1 MRNVRKIT
9 ALSLLSIYLLSIVGA
24 VCVVLNC
31 DCVHTHRHGEH
42 SHYCTGGCCHVGPC
56 SHTAKYDEASLPEI
70 SGVCCDHDHSTSTA
84 LYTADSERD
93 HSFRAVTHTADAVA
107 WDAAPA
113 VPSVCESAETYLSPA
128 PDVRS
133 AASPSRALRAPPV
146 CA

>member
-9 ALSLLSIYLLSIVGA
+9 ALSLLSIYLLSIVWT

-42 SHYCTGGCCHVGPC
+42 SHYCTAGCCHSGPC
-56 SHTAKYDEASLPEI
+56 SHTDGCDETPFSEI

-93 HSFRAVTHTADAVA
+93 HSCRAALHAADAL
-107 WDAAPA
+107 AAEFAAALPP
-113 VPSVCESAETYLSPA
+113 VTELSAIIRRPA

-133 AASPSRALRAPPV
+133 AAGPCRASRAPPV
-146 CA
+146 LV